1 MKSSSIEAFDTSVNP
16 HLGAVISLPEFI
28 AVAGELTPAERR
40 TIVEQAL
47 VLIEDIY
54 VHLPLKRA
62 MHAVDPVQQ
71 LKLLRRKLDRL
82 TERQFHNEMIQTF
95 KRLRDLH
102 TNYILPAPYNQ
113 HTAFLPFLMEE
124 FYDGDGRRHYL
135 VTRVFQGFQ
144 HPTFGPGVEVTH
156 WSGVPIDRAVE
167 INADREA
174 GSNEAARHV
183 RGLDNMTVR
192 PMLMSLPP
200 DAEWEVVSYRTED
213 SDLEIRLPWQVF
225 RPDPGPAADPGTG
238 GGSTDVVAASIGLDL
253 EMEMTNRARKI
264 LFAPEVVDRQK
275 EAADLRAQG
284 DALDLRLQ
292 TFQAENS
299 LFPDTFEFRTVVT
312 DHGTFGYLRIR
323 TFSAPGPDAFLAE
336 VIRIVGLLPQNG
348 LIIDVRNNGGGIILN
363 GERMLQLFVPGPVE
377 AERLHFINTEVTAA
391 IARSS
396 ALGGFARRWLA
407 SIELAVVTG
416 AVYSQGFPLEPQ
428 EATNALGRHYEGPV
442 VLITDAR
449 CYSTTDF
456 FAAGFQDNG
465 LGPVLGVDDN
475 TGAGGA
481 NVFRHSLLQTVL
493 QGPDSPIHPLPKGA
507 DMRVALRMSTRVKDR
522 AGLPLEDLGV
532 EPDAIHRLTRRDLLE
547 GNRDLINEA
556 GRILAGGALRR
567 REIFRTGAAVRT
579 SDNAP
584 SDFDARG
591 VFPRN

>member
-1 MKSSSIEAFDTSVNP
+1 MTSDSIEAFDSTANP

-28 AVAGELTPAERR
+28 TMTGDLTEAERR
-40 TIVEQAL
+40 TIVDQARA
-47 VLIEDIY
+47 LIEDIY

-62 MHAVDPVQQ
+62 MHAVDPVQR

-82 TERQFHNEMIQTF
+82 TERQFHNDMINVF

-102 TNYILPAPYNQ
+102 TNYILPAPYKQ

-124 FYDGDGRRHYL
+124 FYDAEGRRHYI
-135 VTRVFQGFQ
+135 VTRVFQGFD
-144 HPTFGPGVEVTH
+144 HPTFVPGVEVTH

-200 DAEWEVVSYRTED
+200 DAEWVVVSYGTEGAE
-213 SDLEIRLPWQVF
+213 LEIRLPWQVF
-225 RPDPGPAADPGTG
+225 RPDPGPEADAMTVS
-238 GGSTDVVAASIGLDL
+238 GSTDLVKTSLGLDL
-253 EMEMTNRARKI
+253 NLEMTNRARKV
-264 LFAPEVVDRQK
+264 LFAPEVMDRQK

-284 DALDLRLQ
+284 DALAIERQ

-299 LFPDTFEFRTVVT
+299 LFPDTFEFRSVET

-336 VIRIVGLLPQNG
+336 VIRILNLLPQNG

-363 GERMLQLFVPGPVE
+363 GERMLQLFAPGPVE

-391 IARSS
+391 IARSN
-396 ALGGFARRWLA
+396 ALGGFGRRWLP

-416 AVYSQGFPLEPQ
+416 AMYSQGFPLEPQ
-428 EATNALGRHYEGPV
+428 EATNALGRRYDGPV
-442 VLITDAR
+442 ILITDAR

-456 FAAGFQDNG
+456 FAAGFQDNR

-481 NVFRHSLLQTVL
+481 NVFTHSLLQAVL
-493 QGPDSPIHPLPKGA
+493 QGPGSPIQPLPKGA
-507 DMRVALRMSTRVKDR
+507 DMRVALRMSTRVKER

-532 EPDAIHRLTRRDLLE
+532 EPDATHRLTRRDLLE

-556 GRILAGGALRR
+556 GRILAGG
-567 REIFRTGAAVRT
+567 IV
-579 SDNAP
+579 
-584 SDFDARG
+584 
-591 VFPRN
+591 